1 MNTKHSGEYPSQHSP
16 EPTINVNVDAPRTL
30 GQNGENT
37 QETNPNSTGEL
48 RADSTHHMQ
57 DGLNSQSG
65 QATNHLTSQ
74 STHRTLKPHQSAM
87 VFRVECPGSP
97 PQRLQLTGEIYT
109 LGADESC
116 SIRLRDPNV
125 LPLHVTLCHQADTVV
140 ITAHQEPVWVN
151 GTAVRK
157 LEIKIGDVIS
167 LGGYRFQLI
176 SKQFIAIDKRER
188 TKITNVLP
196 PEVERAI
203 AVSSESNT
211 SSPTT
216 SPVGSSSSDE
226 QGLRDVSIQSR
237 IDDCLRREQICE
249 QREEKLSNEQA
260 KLKIHQEDIARRV
273 ANLAAKD
280 STPLELY
287 DQLADRQT
295 EISRLRSM
303 LESNEEANLNIEKHF
318 AESKTA
324 LEEKL
329 TLQSNELQSFQ
340 ERQRNAEAE
349 IKDLTAKIGTLSKE
363 LNHAQQQRDLVELR
377 ERLQRREH
385 EHVIRQ
391 LENDRD
397 HVIAEKAENQAKLR
411 RMEGSIQ
418 ELESLVASADEIPF
432 EHEEMDSATKA
443 HEDLADGIH
452 NSHPLEFFDE
462 SFEPNEAIS
471 ENSIDLSLPLD
482 DLEMESITKTVPT
495 SANKAEPECN
505 DESGTLDQ
513 LDTAALA
520 EFAKLSQKN
529 SELLRE
535 LIRIKRE
542 RDDAKREASERRSME
557 EVSELEAAL
566 SMASGEL
573 AKTRADY
580 DEAISLLCKMKEQRE
595 KEKARQQREDKAKQ
609 DDSDDDS
616 NLGSPHSEAA
626 AATTLLSSEPEGNPE
641 TSTKV
646 STAWKS
652 LLKNL
657 AHNKDSDPNP
667 IAIDESSTKPNFS
680 IAQEASETL
689 EIEMIEKEMG
699 DSWFHSR
706 HSSKENRSDQNID
719 QKESLRG
726 SDEDPLFVSRSE
738 VAIKKPQRIAREILN
753 RSEETLWHGG
763 GQEQLTPPARLSE
776 RDSSLSQSNRVVGS
790 TINLLEESTAQ
801 EASAKEASAKEA
813 SVKEASVEESVDRL
827 LEKVDQN
834 RVYAEASEDPSG
846 SYLTYETTP
855 RDGATSQIILTIRS
869 LFSSCIEKTSRI
881 TLADQT
887 VLMRYAF
894 AFGAIAAGFVC
905 YRLVPGQFR
914 YLAVL
919 MSMVL
924 AAIYISEGVN
934 MTRSRTS
941 R

>member
-1 MNTKHSGEYPSQHSP
+1 
-16 EPTINVNVDAPRTL
+16 
-30 GQNGENT
+30 
-37 QETNPNSTGEL
+37 
-48 RADSTHHMQ
+48 
-57 DGLNSQSG
+57 
-65 QATNHLTSQ
+65 
-74 STHRTLKPHQSAM
+74 
-87 VFRVECPGSP
+87 
-97 PQRLQLTGEIYT
+97 
-109 LGADESC
+109 
-116 SIRLRDPNV
+116 
-125 LPLHVTLCHQADTVV
+125 
-140 ITAHQEPVWVN
+140 
-151 GTAVRK
+151 
-157 LEIKIGDVIS
+157 
-167 LGGYRFQLI
+167 
-176 SKQFIAIDKRER
+176 
-188 TKITNVLP
+188 
-196 PEVERAI
+196 
-203 AVSSESNT
+203 
-211 SSPTT
+211 
-216 SPVGSSSSDE
+216 
-226 QGLRDVSIQSR
+226 
-237 IDDCLRREQICE
+237 
-249 QREEKLSNEQA
+249 
-260 KLKIHQEDIARRV
+260 
-273 ANLAAKD
+273 
-280 STPLELY
+280 
-287 DQLADRQT
+287 
-295 EISRLRSM
+295 
-303 LESNEEANLNIEKHF
+303 
-318 AESKTA
+318 
-324 LEEKL
+324 
-329 TLQSNELQSFQ
+329 
-340 ERQRNAEAE
+340 
-349 IKDLTAKIGTLSKE
+349 
-363 LNHAQQQRDLVELR
+363 AQQQRDLVELR

-385 EHVIRQ
+385 EQVIRQ

-397 HVIAEKAENQAKLR
+397 HVIAEKAKNQAKLR

-418 ELESLVASADEIPF
+418 ELESLVASADEIAF

-443 HEDLADGIH
+443 HEDLADEIH
-452 NSHPLEFFDE
+452 NSRPLEFFDE

-471 ENSIDLSLPLD
+471 ENSNDLSLPLD

-513 LDTAALA
+513 LETKALA

-529 SELLRE
+529 SELLTE

-641 TSTKV
+641 TSNKV

-706 HSSKENRSDQNID
+706 HSSKDNRSDQNID

-738 VAIKKPQRIAREILN
+738 VAIKKPQRIAKEILN

-801 EASAKEASAKEA
+801 EA

-905 YRLVPGQFR
+905 YRLVPGQVR